1 MAIRVTISLSG
12 YVAQSIAS
20 SASIRCG
27 ANCRLLQESA
37 GKSSRVF
44 LSAPASN
51 GAEASVFDD
60 SLLRD
65 RQSASEFRDQRSGNR
80 KRPWGLG
87 RSAASWSSPH
97 VSSSRASDSRCR
109 PPLAASSP
117 GNANP
122 KAHLSSRGHSSVS
135 RGHTKNSSGG
145 HLKPSLSVGILSVV
159 SASGGARHGVGALGV
174 SSAPV
179 LGLKRT
185 SLLSFVNGSKWLP
198 CSEFFQGSVKS
209 VVADK
214 GNKTVVAVSSGE
226 KDGDWETSASSS
238 SGSSASNENMIYF
251 NEKPYEK
258 GGWLNRWIDSRSPE
272 TKTVFAALAVPLLY
286 GSRLAEPRAIPSK
299 SMYPTFDVGDRILA
313 EKVIHPLR

>member
-1 MAIRVTISLSG
+1 M
-12 YVAQSIAS
+12 
-20 SASIRCG
+20 
-27 ANCRLLQESA
+27 
-37 GKSSRVF
+37 
-44 LSAPASN
+44 
-51 GAEASVFDD
+51 
-60 SLLRD
+60 
-65 RQSASEFRDQRSGNR
+65 
-80 KRPWGLG
+80 
-87 RSAASWSSPH
+87 
-97 VSSSRASDSRCR
+97 
-109 PPLAASSP
+109 
-117 GNANP
+117 
-122 KAHLSSRGHSSVS
+122 
-135 RGHTKNSSGG
+135 
-145 HLKPSLSVGILSVV
+145 V